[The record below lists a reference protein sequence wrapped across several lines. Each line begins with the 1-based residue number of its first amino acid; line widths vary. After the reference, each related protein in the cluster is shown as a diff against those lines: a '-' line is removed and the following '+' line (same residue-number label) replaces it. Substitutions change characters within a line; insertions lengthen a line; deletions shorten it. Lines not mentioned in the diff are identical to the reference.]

1 MTKLISNILCPPRS
15 FMSFLPFEV
24 VRMLPN
30 MAFEEDGCVF
40 WGRRMVI
47 GLGFR
52 SVSGVGVEKKKSGQ
66 KKQTYIL
73 LCTDY
78 CVTLPHSI
86 YKSS

>member
-1 MTKLISNILCPPRS
+1 
-15 FMSFLPFEV
+15 MSFLPFEV

-30 MAFEEDGCVF
+30 MAFEEDGFAF

-52 SVSGVGVEKKKSGQ
+52 SVSEWEKRKSGQ

-78 CVTLPHSI
+78 CVPLPHSI

>member
-1 MTKLISNILCPPRS
+1 
-15 FMSFLPFEV
+15 
-24 VRMLPN
+24 
-30 MAFEEDGCVF
+30 
-40 WGRRMVI
+40 MVI

-52 SVSGVGVEKKKSGQ
+52 SVGGVGMEKKKSGQ

>member
-1 MTKLISNILCPPRS
+1 
-15 FMSFLPFEV
+15 
-24 VRMLPN
+24 MLPN

>member
-1 MTKLISNILCPPRS
+1 M
-15 FMSFLPFEV
+15 
-24 VRMLPN
+24 
-30 MAFEEDGCVF
+30 CVL
-40 WGRRMVI
+40 GRRMVI

-52 SVSGVGVEKKKSGQ
+52 SVGGVGMEKKKSGQ

-78 CVTLPHSI
+78 CVPLPHSI

>member
-1 MTKLISNILCPPRS
+1 
-15 FMSFLPFEV
+15 
-24 VRMLPN
+24 MLPN
-30 MAFEEDGCVF
+30 MAFEEDGCAF
-40 WGRRMVI
+40 WGRRMAI

-78 CVTLPHSI
+78 CVPLPHSI

>member
-15 FMSFLPFEV
+15 FTSFLPFEFGWIL
-24 VRMLPN
+24 RN
-30 MAFEEDGCVF
+30 MAFAEDGFAVGARRIVIVLAF
-40 WGRRMVI
+40 VRWGKWGM
-47 GLGFR
+47 
-52 SVSGVGVEKKKSGQ
+52 EKKELGE

-86 YKSS
+86 YRSS

>member
-15 FMSFLPFEV
+15 FTSFLPFEV
-24 VRMLPN
+24 VRRLPN
-30 MAFEEDGCVF
+30 MAFEEDGFAF
-40 WGRRMVI
+40 WGRRMAI

-52 SVSGVGVEKKKSGQ
+52 LVGGVGMEKKKSGQ

-78 CVTLPHSI
+78 CVPLPHSI
-86 YKSS
+86 YRSS

>member
-15 FMSFLPFEV
+15 FTPFLPFEV

-30 MAFEEDGCVF
+30 MAFEEDGSAF
-40 WGRRMVI
+40 WGRRKEI

>member
-15 FMSFLPFEV
+15 FTSFLPFEV
-24 VRMLPN
+24 GRILRN
-30 MAFEEDGCVF
+30 MEFAEDGFAV
-40 WGRRMVI
+40 WARRMAI

-52 SVSGVGVEKKKSGQ
+52 SVGRVGMEKKELGE

-86 YKSS
+86 YRSS